1 MKLRILL
8 VEDNALNAELARDL
22 LEVAG
27 HSIDVAETAAS
38 FRQLVAVEVFD
49 IVLLDLLLPDGDG
62 RLLLGELRQHPRLAK
77 TPVVALTAQALAGDA
92 ERLIAAGFDGVIHKP
107 IEARQFA
114 ATVERLAEPAT

>member
-1 MKLRILL
+1 MSLRVLL
-8 VEDNALNAELARDL
+8 VEDNAMNAELARDL

-27 HSIDVAETAAS
+27 HTVDLAVDAAS
-38 FRQLVAVEVFD
+38 LRHFIASENAD

-62 RLLLGELRQHPRLAK
+62 RDLLSELRQRPHFAN

-92 ERLIAAGFDGVIHKP
+92 ERLLAAGFDAVIHKP

-114 ATVERLAEPAT
+114 AMVARLAKRPI

>member
-27 HSIDVAETAAS
+27 HSIAVAVNAAS
-38 FRQLVAVEVFD
+38 FRQLIATEVFD

-62 RLLLGELRQHPRLAK
+62 RALLGELRPHPRFAK
-77 TPVVALTAQALAGDA
+77 IPVVALTAQALTGDA

-107 IEARQFA
+107 IEARRFA
-114 ATVERLAEPAT
+114 AMVESMAEPAR